1 MLASMID
8 SILESLSTEF
18 ATVVPL
24 AVLFGV
30 LAYLVKRDALIEDV
44 RRARPEIVTNLMLL
58 LLNAVVVVPLVAI
71 PLVTGQSLLPRPAAL
86 VGFWEAM
93 PAVLPILAAIVLM
106 EFAAYWR
113 HRLEHVRA
121 LWLFHATHH
130 ADEAMNWLSV
140 RRKHPVGEVLSLVID
155 TLPVLLLGLPF
166 WAIGVGLLIRSWW
179 GYFIHADVPWTL
191 GVFGK
196 VFISPAAH
204 RLHHIRDE
212 ELMGSNYG
220 NMLTLWDR
228 LFGTYVDPAPYVNC
242 ETGIA
247 EGTRDA
253 WGELVRPFEARY
265 WRPAR
270 AAEALAGPASEAP

>member
-1 MLASMID
+1 MID
-8 SILESLSTEF
+8 SILEALRTEI
-18 ATVVPL
+18 ANVAPL

-30 LAYLVKRDALIEDV
+30 VAYVTKRDALVAAI
-44 RRARPEIVTNLMLL
+44 RRARPEIVTNLVLL
-58 LLNAVVVVPLVAI
+58 LVNALVVVPLIAVPI
-71 PLVTGQSLLPRPAAL
+71 LTGHSLLPRADALVSFWEGMPAA
-86 VGFWEAM
+86 VS
-93 PAVLPILAAIVLM
+93 IIAAIALM

-113 HRLEHVRA
+113 HRLEHVPM
-121 LWLFHATHH
+121 LWPVHATHH

-140 RRKHPVGEVLSLVID
+140 RRKHPFGEALALLIDNLLVI
-155 TLPVLLLGLPF
+155 LLGLPF
-166 WAIGVGLLIRSWW
+166 WAIGVGLLLRSWW

-191 GVFGK
+191 GIFGK

-220 NMLTLWDR
+220 NMLTLWDKV
-228 LFGTYVDPAPYVNC
+228 FGTFVDPAPYVNC

-253 WGELVRPFEARY
+253 VGELARPFEARY
-265 WRPAR
+265 WRKPDPQPAEQ
-270 AAEALAGPASEAP
+270 AAG

>member
-1 MLASMID
+1 MPAPMID
-8 SILESLSTEF
+8 SILESLRTEF

-30 LAYLVKRDALIEDV
+30 LAYLIKRDTLIEDV
-44 RRARPEIVTNLMLL
+44 RRARPEIVTNLLLL

-71 PLVTGQSLLPRPAAL
+71 PLVTGQSLLPRPAVL
-86 VGFWEAM
+86 VGFWEAL

-155 TLPVLLLGLPF
+155 TLLVIMLGLPL

-242 ETGIA
+242 ATGIA

-265 WRPAR
+265 WKKPAPQPTEQP
-270 AAEALAGPASEAP
+270 AA

>member
-1 MLASMID
+1 MID
-8 SILESLSTEF
+8 SILESLRTEF

-30 LAYLVKRDALIEDV
+30 LAYLIKRDTLIEDV
-44 RRARPEIVTNLMLL
+44 RRARPEIVTNLLLL

-71 PLVTGQSLLPRPAAL
+71 PLVTGQSLLPRPAVL
-86 VGFWEAM
+86 VGFWEAL

-155 TLPVLLLGLPF
+155 TLLVIMLGLPF

-242 ETGIA
+242 ATGIA

-265 WRPAR
+265 WKKPVPQPTEQPA
-270 AAEALAGPASEAP
+270 A